1 MHLAGDRI
9 GNVVGFHSGLN
20 VSDVTGFNSGLNVGL
35 LGVIELVVLKVETVD
50 EAQMTLL
57 P

>member
-1 MHLAGDRI
+1 MEFGHA
-9 GNVVGFHSGLN
+9 VGFNLGLN

-50 EAQMTLL
+50 EARMTLL

>member
-1 MHLAGDRI
+1 MWEWSSWFRHNI
-9 GNVVGFHSGLN
+9 HSGLN